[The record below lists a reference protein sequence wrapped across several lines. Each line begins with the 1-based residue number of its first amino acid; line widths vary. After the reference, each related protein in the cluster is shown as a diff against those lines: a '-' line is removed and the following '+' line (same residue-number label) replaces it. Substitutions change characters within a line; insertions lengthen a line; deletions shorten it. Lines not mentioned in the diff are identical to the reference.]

1 MGKKGGK
8 KNAIGRNPGSDHDLV
23 EDDSGRRHELYQQAV
38 QSPRGDLSYCRKF
51 HQTYIGSH
59 EPRHLREDFCGTALL
74 AATWCRG
81 GVFRSAVGLDLDR
94 PTLDWGARH
103 NGEML
108 GGSAQ
113 HQLALLE
120 GNVLDPADS
129 ALLVPFPEAG
139 PEASASQSSA
149 SDESDGE
156 GGAPARRGSVRSR
169 PCDIVCA
176 LNFGVCLLH
185 TRTHLLRYL
194 RHVAAALDQAR
205 GGIFVADLLG
215 GPAAERDLTLPR
227 HNSTTGLGYTWVQS
241 GFDPV
246 TRRMTG
252 TIRLREMDGREA
264 RRYNFHYDWRMWTV
278 PDVRELLRQAGFS
291 TTYVWIRPIKDA
303 SAGDGGRTSDTS
315 GSQEASG
322 SDSEESEGE
331 ADFQPHEDLDPEARQ
346 RLQRGWSAYIVAVLA
361 PQPG

>member
-1 MGKKGGK
+1 
-8 KNAIGRNPGSDHDLV
+8 
-23 EDDSGRRHELYQQAV
+23 AV
-38 QSPRGDLSYCRKF
+38 QSPRGDLSYCRRF

-149 SDESDGE
+149 SDE
-156 GGAPARRGSVRSR
+156 
-169 PCDIVCA
+169 
-176 LNFGVCLLH
+176 
-185 TRTHLLRYL
+185 THLLRYL

-264 RRYNFHYDWRMWTV
+264 RRYNFHYDWRMWT
-278 PDVRELLRQAGFS
+278 
-291 TTYVWIRPIKDA
+291 DA